1 MRNNNG
7 QRNQSLESNI
17 PVLLASSNPAKVEKL
32 LMALDGVSR
41 LIRTPADLGVSIV
54 IEETG
59 ITHKEIAE
67 TKALAWSSETC
78 DYAVISTDGGALIP
92 ILGSR
97 WSSIYTGRFAGEKA
111 SSIKKIESLLDLM
124 QNFAGNDRKVTWIEA
139 LAVAYNGEI
148 VYSEVYEGA
157 TGRLLDTFD
166 RDVQPD
172 DFWLSTLLFYPQYR
186 KVYNELNW
194 RERGTIRD
202 PWCSIRDNLLWIFQ

>member
-67 TKALAWSSETC
+67 TKGYLLNGKE
-78 DYAVISTDGGALIP
+78 IQ
-92 ILGSR
+92 
-97 WSSIYTGRFAGEKA
+97 GRPGKEKGIA
-111 SSIKKIESLLDLM
+111 KKKRVL
-124 QNFAGNDRKVTWIEA
+124 
-139 LAVAYNGEI
+139 
-148 VYSEVYEGA
+148 
-157 TGRLLDTFD
+157 
-166 RDVQPD
+166 
-172 DFWLSTLLFYPQYR
+172 
-186 KVYNELNW
+186 
-194 RERGTIRD
+194 
-202 PWCSIRDNLLWIFQ
+202 